1 MALMSMMAGA
11 DGAASGAAGMSNP
24 ALGPEAMAKIL
35 GMFAGQDANYLQRMQ
50 AMKPTFAPGAPN
62 PGHVAASQV
71 QAPEQAR
78 VAPQQV
84 VPSLAQ
90 ILGLKG

>member
-50 AMKPTFAPGAPN
+50 AMKPTFFCHFLRKIPYPGLR
-62 PGHVAASQV
+62 GLTKY
-71 QAPEQAR
+71 R
-78 VAPQQV
+78 K
-84 VPSLAQ
+84 SLGN
-90 ILGLKG
+90 LLYC